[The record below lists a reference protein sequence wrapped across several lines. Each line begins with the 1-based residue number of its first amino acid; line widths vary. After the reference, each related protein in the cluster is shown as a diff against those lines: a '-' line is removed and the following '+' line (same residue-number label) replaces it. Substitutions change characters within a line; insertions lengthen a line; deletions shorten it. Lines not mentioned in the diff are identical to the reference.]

1 MVPSSVVSDVN
12 ADASTDAVAM
22 DLCSDDVVVSV
33 DAFDDAAVDTS
44 SVDVSWID

>member
-1 MVPSSVVSDVN
+1 MVPSGVVSDVN
-12 ADASTDAVAM
+12 ADVSTDPAAM

-44 SVDVSWID
+44 SIEVFWID